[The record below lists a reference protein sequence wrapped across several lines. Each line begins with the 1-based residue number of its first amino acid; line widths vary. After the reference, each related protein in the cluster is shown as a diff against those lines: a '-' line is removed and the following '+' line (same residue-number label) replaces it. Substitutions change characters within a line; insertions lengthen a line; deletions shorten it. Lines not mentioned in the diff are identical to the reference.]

1 MARTPVVFVPGIC
14 GSFNLTVLL
23 DWRGPTLSGWNFPPF
38 IDYGQK
44 FIDSFTK
51 AGYTRDRDLFVAFYD
66 WRKSVKDS
74 ATTYLKPWIDRAK
87 QRSGA
92 KKVVLVGHSMGG
104 LVSRSYI
111 QSDAYEDD
119 VERLITLGTPHR
131 GASESY
137 YSWGGGDPRSD
148 PTVKVVFDVY
158 LWYLRHAHPF
168 QTGLSVL
175 RTMRTQVPAI
185 RDLLPIDNYL
195 ASKENPSALKEED
208 LQLER
213 NLVIDLLSRPAA
225 VELLVNRVPVTT
237 VAGSGFSTIKT
248 ITVGAAPQP
257 PGDPAR
263 YPDGEPLSE
272 ERVGD
277 GDGTVLHVS
286 AQLEHPEAKNLA
298 PIPGVAHSALPDH
311 PAALT
316 RVFGAIGVQTP
327 ALGAAP
333 VPQTRLVIMTASP
346 VTMVV
351 EAPAGPPVT
360 PPGVL
365 GAAAEG
371 PATVRRRRVRARD
384 HGHRGKHLNI
394 AVIPSPPAGAYRV
407 RLNGTATG
415 AFAIGAMLV
424 TAEGATLLGA
434 GEGDEPVAQASHTPI
449 TTAHGRVAA
458 GTELIYEVVV
468 ESTARQPRV
477 RLDRQATAANAAER
491 LRGALE
497 RSGGVLGGAGAEQVG
512 EILGGG
518 ADPVEQAD
526 ALSALALQA
535 LSPEE
540 AGLAEAIFTQLQMAK
555 A

>member
-1 MARTPVVFVPGIC
+1 MARTPVIFVPGIC

-23 DWRGPTLSGWNFPPF
+23 DWRGPTLSGWGFPPF
-38 IDYGQK
+38 IDYGQS
-44 FIDSFTK
+44 FLDGFTK

-74 ATTYLKPWIDRAK
+74 ASTYLKPWIDRAK

-111 QSDAYEDD
+111 QSAAYGDD

-131 GASESY
+131 GAGESY

-148 PTVKVVFDVY
+148 PTVKAVFDVY

-175 RTMRTQVPAI
+175 KTVRTQVPSI
-185 RDLLPIDNYL
+185 RDLLPIDDYL
-195 ASKENPSALKEED
+195 RGKEGASAAKMED
-208 LQLER
+208 LHLER

-225 VELLVNRVPVTT
+225 LEALIGRVPVTT
-237 VAGSGFSTIKT
+237 IAGSGFATIKS
-248 ITVGAAPQP
+248 ITVGSAPQP

-277 GDGTVLHVS
+277 GDGTVLYVS
-286 AQLEHPEAKNLA
+286 AQLEHPKAKNLA

-316 RVFGAIGVQTP
+316 RVFGEIGVQTP
-327 ALGAAP
+327 ALGEAP
-333 VPQTRLVIMTASP
+333 VQQTRLVIMTASP
-346 VTMVV
+346 VTMLV
-351 EAPAGPPVT
+351 ETPAGAPMA

-371 PATVRRRRVRARD
+371 PPARRRRVRARD
-384 HGHRGKHLNI
+384 HGHSGKHLNI
-394 AVIPSPPAGAYRV
+394 AVIPSPPAGPYRV
-407 RLNGTATG
+407 RLSGTGTG
-415 AFAIGAMLV
+415 TFALGAMIV
-424 TAEGATLLGA
+424 SAEGATVLGGA
-434 GEGDEPVAQASHTPI
+434 EGAEPTAQTSHTGI
-449 TTAHGRVAA
+449 ATVEGRVAA
-458 GTELIYEVVV
+458 GTELIYEVTV
-468 ESTARQPRV
+468 ENTARQPRL
-477 RLDRQATAANAAER
+477 RLDRQATAADAAER
-491 LRGALE
+491 LRAALGASGGLLGSAGEDQVGAL
-497 RSGGVLGGAGAEQVG
+497 
-512 EILGGG
+512 LGGG
-518 ADPVEQAD
+518 ADAAEQAD
-526 ALSALALQA
+526 ALSALALRA
-535 LSPEE
+535 LGPEDE
-540 AGLAEAIFTQLQMAK
+540 ALAEALFTQLQVAK